1 MREERKDVC
10 CFEHFTSF
18 KRFSPSPGQSWEQC
32 FKLCPSWPN
41 CLSNI
46 CGIRKQFLFCFSTA
60 ADYWQS
66 PWLALWLHNAR
77 DAGDNN
83 FINTSLWAANQKP
96 WLSKWPNQKAGNCH
110 QTHWIHHASG
120 QKTSITLLVSMSRVN
135 TCHDPLIGQLLNWRP
150 LIGSMF
156 PANVRIL
163 IWPFDHWHSDLRR
176 K

>member
-46 CGIRKQFLFCFSTA
+46 CGIRKQFIFCFSTA

-83 FINTSLWAANQKP
+83 FINTSLGAANQKP
-96 WLSKWPNQKAGNCH
+96 SRRPIRGLYHRELHVRERHQHRHRVAGGHGQSVVDDDQRGLRAPFTLRTWSCWSSVQLSSLC
-110 QTHWIHHASG
+110 
-120 QKTSITLLVSMSRVN
+120 L
-135 TCHDPLIGQLLNWRP
+135 
-150 LIGSMF
+150 
-156 PANVRIL
+156 
-163 IWPFDHWHSDLRR
+163 WHSRR
-176 K
+176 VT